1 MDSLAE
7 DTIPGAGWLDPA
19 AQPWCAELEA
29 QTDAILAE
37 LQRLL
42 DLTVWIPW
50 GTAHYTPTFTRMS
63 EAELLQAA
71 AGNPERIGS
80 GNEPN
85 WRLFGLFLKGRRMER
100 GCALCPRT
108 AAAVARIP
116 RLVNAGFSCLE
127 ASYRL
132 RPHRGY
138 DPTVYR
144 AHLGLIVPTGDCALR
159 VSGEARRWKAG
170 KMLMFDDTQVHEA
183 WNRTPEHR
191 IVLIVDTLNNNAK
204 EA

>member
-1 MDSLAE
+1 MKDIERLPGLITSIYSPPPFEPNMDSLAE

-71 AGNPERIGS
+71 AGNPE
-80 GNEPN
+80 
-85 WRLFGLFLKGRRMER
+85 
-100 GCALCPRT
+100 AH
-108 AAAVARIP
+108 
-116 RLVNAGFSCLE
+116 
-127 ASYRL
+127 RL
-132 RPHRGY
+132 R
-138 DPTVYR
+138 
-144 AHLGLIVPTGDCALR
+144 
-159 VSGEARRWKAG
+159 
-170 KMLMFDDTQVHEA
+170 
-183 WNRTPEHR
+183 
-191 IVLIVDTLNNNAK
+191 
-204 EA
+204 